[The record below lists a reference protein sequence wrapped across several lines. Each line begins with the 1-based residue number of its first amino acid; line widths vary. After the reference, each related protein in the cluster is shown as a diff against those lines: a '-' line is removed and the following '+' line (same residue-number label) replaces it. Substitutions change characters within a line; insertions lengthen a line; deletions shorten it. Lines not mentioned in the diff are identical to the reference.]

1 MKGYQNNMTKLTGI
15 AASDGIAI
23 AKAFLVEEPDLSF
36 EISKSNDSQ
45 QEKERLAKAIADSKV
60 EIEKIKAVAAK
71 SLSEEEAQ
79 VFDAHLMVLED
90 PELQQAYTQKIDDE
104 TLNAESA
111 VRQTADFY
119 IEIFKG
125 MEDNPYMQERAADIK
140 DVTDRLVAHLLGVK
154 IPDLS
159 TIDEEVVVVAYDL
172 TPSDTAQLNRQFVK
186 GFATDIGGRTSH
198 SAIMS
203 RSLEIAAVVGT
214 GNVSKEINDGD
225 TVIVDG
231 LNGDV
236 IVNPDDATIAEYE
249 KIAADFL
256 ARKAEW
262 EKLKDA
268 ETLTKD
274 GKKFEIAANIGTP
287 KDLEGVHSNGAEAIG
302 LYRTEFL
309 YMDSDEMP
317 TEDEQFESYK
327 VVLEGMNGHP
337 VVVRTMDIGG
347 DKHLPYLQLP
357 EEMNPFLGYRA
368 IRIGLNQP
376 ELLRVQLRALLRASV
391 YGSLRIMFPM
401 ISNLPEF
408 RAAKAIYEEEKAKLE
423 SEGVEVADDI
433 QVGIMIEI
441 PAAAVIAD
449 QFAKE
454 VDFFSIGTN
463 DLIQYT
469 MAADRMNEHVS
480 YLYQPFNPSV
490 LRLIKNVIDASHKE
504 GKWTGMCGEVA
515 GEPMAAPLLV
525 GMGLD
530 EFSMSASSVL
540 KIRSLISKL
549 DSNEMAD
556 LANKVVT
563 EATSS
568 DEAEALVKA
577 AVPELA
583 DL

>member
-1 MKGYQNNMTKLTGI
+1 MTKLTGI

-549 DSNEMAD
+549 DSNEMAE

-568 DEAEALVKA
+568 DEAEALIKA